1 MVLTQEI
8 EMKPEVK
15 KKVEKCVRLGICL
28 TCGKPLGDRV
38 VRGVHDACA
47 KTTYRAI
54 RNGLTTDEER
64 IEDGKWLPRNRSGR
78 PPSNPII
85 VELLGAK
92 RCSTAKK

>member
-1 MVLTQEI
+1 
-8 EMKPEVK
+8 MKPEVK
-15 KKVEKCVRLGICL
+15 KKIEKCTRLGICL
-28 TCGKPLGDRV
+28 TCGEPLGDRV

-64 IEDGKWLPRNRSGR
+64 VEAGKWLPRSRSGR

-92 RCSTAKK
+92 RLASASKK